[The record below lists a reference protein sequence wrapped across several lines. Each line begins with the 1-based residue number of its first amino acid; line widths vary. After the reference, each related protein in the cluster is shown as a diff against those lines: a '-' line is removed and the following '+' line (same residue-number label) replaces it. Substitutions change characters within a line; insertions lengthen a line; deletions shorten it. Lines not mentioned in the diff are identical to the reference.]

1 MVANCADALPHAPC
15 GHLGRGGSWLSCGLS
30 SRFYASGVVSFS
42 PELWQVK
49 REGVVALPH
58 SRLLEGAPQRLAFPI
73 TGYEMAFSETE
84 EKKTPESFSV
94 SSPAAPSS
102 CVVTFPLAITYS
114 RGQ

>member
-73 TGYEMAFSETE
+73 TRYKMAFSETE
-84 EKKTPESFSV
+84 KKRLLSHSQ
-94 SSPAAPSS
+94 SPLQLLQ
-102 CVVTFPLAITYS
+102 VHVL
-114 RGQ
+114 

>member
-1 MVANCADALPHAPC
+1 MVASCADALPHAPC

-30 SRFYASGVVSFS
+30 SRLYASGVVSFS

-58 SRLLEGAPQRLAFPI
+58 SRLLEGAPQRLAFPV

-84 EKKTPESFSV
+84 ETTHESFSV
-94 SSPAAPSS
+94 FSPAAPSS
-102 CVVTFPLAITYS
+102 CVVTFPLL
-114 RGQ
+114 